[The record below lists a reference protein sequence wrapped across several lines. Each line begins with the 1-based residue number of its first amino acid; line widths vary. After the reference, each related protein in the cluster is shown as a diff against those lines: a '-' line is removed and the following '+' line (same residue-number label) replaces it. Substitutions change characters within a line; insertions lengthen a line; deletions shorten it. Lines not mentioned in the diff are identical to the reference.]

1 MRRVA
6 AFCCCVSV
14 MVCGGVGPGA
24 SQDKSTYYTVTHPA
38 DFKIDWNAFYTKAEA
53 ATDETRR
60 ALPHH
65 LDLAYGSDP
74 KQNLDLYLPKVKPT
88 AAPVFVFLHGG
99 GFREGDRRQY
109 GYVARPF
116 AEHGIIT
123 VIASYRLT
131 PSAHFPDQ
139 PDDVKHV
146 LAWVVRNVKQYG
158 GDPRRV
164 YLSGHSAGAILTATV
179 CVNTDWAAALVLGH
193 GFLKGCVPI
202 SGSYDLRTEK
212 GAPGYVNDPAL
223 ASQASPI
230 ANVAKTPPLFL
241 LVAGSV
247 ETPYIASSKALADKL
262 NANGGVASVLV
273 LEGQAHDDTA
283 WSLGNQRG
291 ELFQAILKMMKPGA
305 ASSAF

>member
-1 MRRVA
+1 MHRIAWFLCCFGVVMCAWVCPSA
-6 AFCCCVSV
+6 A
-14 MVCGGVGPGA
+14 
-24 SQDKSTYYTVTHPA
+24 QDQSTYYTVMHPA
-38 DFKIDWNAFYTKAEA
+38 DFKIDWKAFYMKAEA
-53 ATDETRR
+53 ATDETRK

-74 KQNLDLYLPKVKPT
+74 KQKLDLYLPKAKPT

-123 VIASYRLT
+123 VVASYRLT
-131 PSAHFPDQ
+131 PSAHFPNQ

-146 LAWVVRNVKQYG
+146 LAWVVRNVKTYG
-158 GDPRRV
+158 GDPQRV

-179 CVNTDWAAALVLGH
+179 CVNTDWAAAMSLGT
-193 GFLKGCVPI
+193 GFLKGCAPI
-202 SGSYDLRTEK
+202 SGSYDMRTEK

-223 ASQASPI
+223 AAQASPV
-230 ANVAKTPPLFL
+230 ANVAKNPPPFL

-247 ETPYIASSKALADKL
+247 ETPYIASSKTLADKL
-262 NANGGVASVLV
+262 KANGGIASVLV
-273 LEGQAHDDTA
+273 LDGQAHDDTA
-283 WSLGNQRG
+283 WSLGNESG
-291 ELFQAILKMMKPGA
+291 ELFQAILKMIKPGGR
-305 ASSAF
+305 SPAF

>member
-6 AFCCCVSV
+6 AFCCCVGG

-24 SQDKSTYYTVTHPA
+24 SQDKSPSYTVTHPA
-38 DFKIDWNAFYTKAEA
+38 DFKIDWNAFYSKAEA
-53 ATDETRR
+53 ATDETRK

-88 AAPVFVFLHGG
+88 AAPVFVSLHGG

-139 PDDVKHV
+139 PDDVK
-146 LAWVVRNVKQYG
+146 
-158 GDPRRV
+158 
-164 YLSGHSAGAILTATV
+164 
-179 CVNTDWAAALVLGH
+179 
-193 GFLKGCVPI
+193 
-202 SGSYDLRTEK
+202 
-212 GAPGYVNDPAL
+212 
-223 ASQASPI
+223 
-230 ANVAKTPPLFL
+230 
-241 LVAGSV
+241 
-247 ETPYIASSKALADKL
+247 
-262 NANGGVASVLV
+262 
-273 LEGQAHDDTA
+273 
-283 WSLGNQRG
+283 
-291 ELFQAILKMMKPGA
+291 
-305 ASSAF
+305 